1 MSEQIFEMLGR
12 LDNMKAMKDVLV
24 IQKQKMMDV
33 VITPEVKALMAEI
46 EEECGPDLVHA
57 DKVISELTAQ
67 VKTACVEHGSSIKG
81 ENMRVSFIKG
91 RVTWDSKGLAGYAV
105 AHPEI
110 KEFMKTGKPYAAVK
124 NV

>member
-24 IQKQKMMDV
+24 IQKQEMVDA
-33 VITPEVKALMAEI
+33 VITPEVKALMTEI
-46 EEECGPDLVHA
+46 EEEIGPDLKQA

-67 VKTACVEHGSSIKG
+67 IKAACVVHGSSVKG
-81 ENMRVSFIKG
+81 DHIRVSFIKG
-91 RVTWDSKGLAGYAV
+91 RVTWDGKGLAGYAV

-110 KEFMKTGKPYAAVK
+110 KDFMKVGKPYAAVK
-124 NV
+124 NI